1 MANTKKTV
9 VAKGDASVA
18 ALPAGDAKRDAQK
31 AQLAALEEQAA
42 KLSDELGVQAID
54 PERLKPEAV
63 EREVR
68 RAISPAGDIYISKQQ
83 SDYRYAMI
91 YRDPSDKHGNTAAF
105 AMEALGWERV
115 VGDMP
120 EAREHTR
127 GPSRE
132 RWISDC
138 LLMRINKDRWAHL
151 QLEDRKRRLLQQE
164 GITAGLI
171 ATADKY
177 GVGVRNVETDERLAR
192 LIGAPSPAAAMRR
205 VPSSAERRQAFAR
218 GVAREILSE
227 TQRPE
232 SA

>member
-1 MANTKKTV
+1 MATTKATKKPV
-9 VAKGDASVA
+9 GAE

-42 KLSDELGVQAID
+42 ALSDELGVQSID
-54 PERLKPEAV
+54 PAKLAPEAV

-83 SDYRYAMI
+83 PDYRYAMI

-115 VGDMP
+115 MGDHP

-138 LLMRINKDRWAHL
+138 LLMRIRKDRWEHL
-151 QLEDRKRRLLQQE
+151 QLDDRKRRLLQQE

-171 ATADKY
+171 ATADKF
-177 GVGVRNVETDERLAR
+177 GVSVRNVETDERLAR

-218 GVAREILSE
+218 SVACEILTE
-227 TQRPE
+227 TSSQ
-232 SA
+232 